1 MNTNQQLYKDL
12 MKRKCKQWWSTIPKV
27 CFQVTIQTIM
37 KAKFQMWWPTI
48 PPISTKQTITCHLKS
63 LNIKKNITYIKRW
76 KSRSWFGQAPKCG
89 WVKPV
94 FPMWSLPIKNLHRF
108 TSTQKD
114 HILITKMNDMNMDS
128 TIAGSVYARSY
139 M

>member
-1 MNTNQQLYKDL
+1 MNTNQQLYRDL

-63 LNIKKNITYIKRW
+63 LNIKKTMTYIKCW
-76 KSRSWFGQAPKCG
+76 KSRSWFGQAPKYG

-94 FPMWSLPIKNLHRF
+94 NVIPTNKKPAQIRFHSERPHTYHKNEWHEHGQYNNRV
-108 TSTQKD
+108 S
-114 HILITKMNDMNMDS
+114 I
-128 TIAGSVYARSY
+128 
-139 M
+139 